1 MESEFIALDK
11 TGEEAEWLQNF
22 LEDIPYWSKPV
33 APSKDNVSD
42 PLIKGLSR
50 EGAERIF
57 KGMGLRPRTRLGYS
71 LVSREAP
78 LTPAIP
84 SISSRDGGIFLPLVI
99 KSLCVACGSNTGD
112 GTENKLGSWL
122 MFICF
127 QTSAYPSHDKFI
139 NKKIDMF
146 DKISLMYGSDRARG
160 DCVELFGDI
169 NVDCN
174 SEQRNDDIEGS
185 STERDV
191 QDIVSETSL
200 SQGNPQKKSFFEYS
214 RYGR

>member
-33 APSKDNVSD
+33 AP
-42 PLIKGLSR
+42 
-50 EGAERIF
+50 
-57 KGMGLRPRTRLGYS
+57 
-71 LVSREAP
+71 
-78 LTPAIP
+78 
-84 SISSRDGGIFLPLVI
+84 
-99 KSLCVACGSNTGD
+99 
-112 GTENKLGSWL
+112 
-122 MFICF
+122 
-127 QTSAYPSHDKFI
+127 AYPSHDKFI